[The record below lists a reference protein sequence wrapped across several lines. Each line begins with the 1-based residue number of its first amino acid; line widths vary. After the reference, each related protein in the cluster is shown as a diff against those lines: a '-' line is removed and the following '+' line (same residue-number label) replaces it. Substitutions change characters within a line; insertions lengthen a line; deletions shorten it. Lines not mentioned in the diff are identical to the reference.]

1 MALGNF
7 IASFVNDAFLGLD
20 TGTASLTVAVTPGG
34 AVVQWRTR
42 WR

>member
-7 IASFVNDAFLGLD
+7 MASFVNDAFLGLD
-20 TGTASLTVAVTPGG
+20 PAATSLTVAATPDG
-34 AVVQWRTR
+34 AILQWRTR